1 MSNGNGNGYDDDKYY
16 EHFWITFKN
25 VIYDIVSLEYKNIIY
40 VYSNNMNNLKSIK
53 EYDKILNLI
62 EEFFNKYINGI
73 VRFCFINTN
82 ELRYNILA
90 LVKINIDRW
99 KQVRNISVANSIELS
114 LLRAI
119 SKYIKNN
126 RYYLEN
132 ITNTISNA
140 ISTELTSEIS
150 LNKIM
155 NIAIKYSAVSLIYEL
170 SNFTDI
176 TFYYKD
182 NKDNKD
188 NKNNKFINNEIKGN
202 KILKY
207 IEEKQLI

>member
-1 MSNGNGNGYDDDKYY
+1 MSNGNGYDDDKYY

-25 VIYDIVSLEYKNIIY
+25 VSYDIVSLEYKNIIN

-82 ELRYNILA
+82 DLRYNILA

-182 NKDNKD
+182 NK
-188 NKNNKFINNEIKGN
+188 FINNEIKGN